1 MWSKVAAVGLTAFAL
16 AGAADQDNLPAASS
30 ATICHVRYSHGLP
43 GPDNAG
49 SCTPGAFTVLTR
61 AQACDGTD
69 RPTLRAAVKREV
81 LTEYRV
87 PNWTGADG
95 EIDHRL
101 PVFLGGLT
109 TPANLWPEP
118 GAIPN
123 RKDRLEFYV
132 YRRVCFSDP
141 APMRVRTAR
150 RVFLGL
156 WQAYYFHFG
165 LDR

>member
-1 MWSKVAAVGLTAFAL
+1 MWSKVAAVALAFAL
-16 AGAADQDNLPAASS
+16 AVAAGQTNARAASS
-30 ATICHVRYSHGLP
+30 ATVCHVQFSRGLP

-49 SCTPGAFTVLTR
+49 RCTPGAFTVLTR
-61 AQACDGTD
+61 AQVCDGTD
-69 RPTLRAAVKREV
+69 RPSLRAADRREV
-81 LTEYRV
+81 LGEYGV
-87 PNWTGADG
+87 PGWTGANG
-95 EIDHRL
+95 EIDHRV
-101 PVFLGGLT
+101 PVFLGGRT

-132 YRRVCFSDP
+132 YRRVCFGDP

-165 LDR
+165 LNR